1 MIIPTG
7 TSNNYK
13 IGDNVILTK
22 DVVLDYAIFC
32 KGHEFEI
39 YDTDNFGY
47 ILKDDDIFLDKINDS
62 YFTLKISLEQAKN
75 EVHDR
80 TEYLYY
86 KNYLSRNC
94 PHRTDGYADRDSYDV
109 CEIKQKDRTIY
120 DDTCTPCS
128 ACVQYVKLDKRTKQ
142 HVRKMKLNEIK
153 IKLEEES

>member
-13 IGDNVILTK
+13 IGDNVILIK

-32 KGHEFEI
+32 KGHKFEI

-62 YFTLKISLEQAKN
+62 YFTLKISLKQAKN

-94 PHRTDGYADRDSYDV
+94 PHRTDGYADRDSYDA

-120 DDTCTPCS
+120 DNS
-128 ACVQYVKLDKRTKQ
+128 
-142 HVRKMKLNEIK
+142 
-153 IKLEEES
+153 